1 MKRWSQKAEFIS
13 KIKLKIMLTS
23 EDIKNLTKYQTEVLK
38 DVFATKKDMDAG
50 FEKLDKKMTNL
61 QTSVDAIAKD
71 NHDKSQERPVLDHRI
86 KEVENWVD
94 KAAPKLGIKFVH

>member
-1 MKRWSQKAEFIS
+1 VAFKNRYLLTKN
-13 KIKLKIMLTS
+13 KKYLKNMLTP
-23 EDIKNLTKYQTEVLK
+23 EDIKNLTKYQTEVFK

-50 FEKLDKKMTNL
+50 FEKLDRKLSNL

-71 NHDKSQERPVLDHRI
+71 NLSKSQKVPVLGYRI

>member
-1 MKRWSQKAEFIS
+1 
-13 KIKLKIMLTS
+13 MLTP
-23 EDIKNLTKYQTEVLK
+23 EDIKNLTKYQTEVFK
-38 DVFATKKDMDAG
+38 DVFATKKDMDTG
-50 FEKLDKKMTNL
+50 FEKLDKKIIKL

-71 NHDKSQERPVLDHRI
+71 NLSKSQEMPVLNSRI